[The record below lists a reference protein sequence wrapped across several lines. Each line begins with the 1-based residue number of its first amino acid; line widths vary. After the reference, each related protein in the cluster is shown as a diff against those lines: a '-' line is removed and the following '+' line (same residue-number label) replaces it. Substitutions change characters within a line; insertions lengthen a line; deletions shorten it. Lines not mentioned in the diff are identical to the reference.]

1 MHGRDEILRSPEL
14 ARLVRRRWLVSTSLT
29 AALFLVYY
37 GYVLLVALRPELLAR
52 RVGENTTLGI
62 PLGVAVIVLSWALT
76 VAYVLW
82 ANGPYDRS
90 VRRLRDRLRD

>member
-62 PLGVAVIVLSWALT
+62 PLGVAVIVLAWALT